1 MNPASDERG
10 TERGAFYMTRS
21 NQKPPGLDDIFN
33 RRGSPHAIAG
43 EAIALVDGNAHLSLS
58 NALGQSKASM
68 AALYVHIPF
77 CPSRCLSCD
86 HLTIVEHDQ
95 KVMDRYLAHL
105 HDELALMAGQSRVPL
120 QINRIHIGGGSPNY
134 LDDVQLARLMA
145 SLHSAFDVT
154 ANADISMEINPRRT
168 SRSQLDLIRGLGVT
182 HLHLE
187 VRDVDANVQSEL
199 GRTQSFSLLEDVF
212 SVARDLKFATVNM
225 DLVFG
230 LPGQTSQSIKNSVA
244 LIAEL
249 APDMLVC
256 QQYTRRPQHFP
267 HHAAL
272 DDDAMPSLAEKLA
285 IFNAVAVGLEL
296 EGYEWIGL
304 NAFVRPG
311 HTLSE
316 AQAKD
321 TLRYGAFGYSENEV
335 SQVLGAG
342 LGAVSEVGDVVAQ
355 NFVDIDAWQIAIGQ
369 GRLATQVLIETS
381 EFEVARRSVMRRLM
395 CNAEVPISS
404 VEEADVLTLLESLE
418 NQGYTEQRDAFVY
431 LTELG
436 RMALPHFWSDSS
448 PRFRWL

>member
-1 MNPASDERG
+1 MV
-10 TERGAFYMTRS
+10 
-21 NQKPPGLDDIFN
+21 DD
-33 RRGSPHAIAG
+33 
-43 EAIALVDGNAHLSLS
+43 NAHLSLS
-58 NALGQSKASM
+58 NELGKSNATT

-86 HLTIVEHDQ
+86 HLTIVEHDH

-105 HDELALMAGQSRVPL
+105 HDELALMAGQARVPL
-120 QINRIHIGGGSPNY
+120 QINRIHVGGGSPNY

-145 SLHSAFDVT
+145 SIHGAFDVT
-154 ANADISMEINPRRT
+154 ADANISMEINPRRT
-168 SRSQLDLIRGLGVT
+168 SRSQLDLIQGLGVQ

-187 VRDVDANVQSEL
+187 VRDVDANVQNEL
-199 GRTQSFSLLEDVF
+199 GRTQSYSLLEDVF
-212 SVARDLKFATVNM
+212 SVARDMKFATVNM

-230 LPGQTSQSIKNSVA
+230 LPGQTSKSIKNSIA
-244 LIAEL
+244 MIAEL

-256 QQYTRRPQHFP
+256 QQYTRRPQQFP
-267 HHAAL
+267 HQAAL

-285 IFNAVAVGLEL
+285 IFNAVAVGLES

-311 HTLSE
+311 HALSE
-316 AQAKD
+316 AQTNG
-321 TLRYGAFGYSENEV
+321 TLRYSAFGYSENEV

-355 NFVDIDAWQIAIGQ
+355 NFVDIDAWQIAIAQ

-395 CNAEVPISS
+395 CNSEVSISS
-404 VEEADVLTLLESLE
+404 VDQPDVLTLVESLE
-418 NQGYTEQRDAFVY
+418 SQGYTEQRDAFIY
-431 LTELG
+431 LTKLG

>member
-1 MNPASDERG
+1 MVDE
-10 TERGAFYMTRS
+10 
-21 NQKPPGLDDIFN
+21 
-33 RRGSPHAIAG
+33 
-43 EAIALVDGNAHLSLS
+43 NAHLSLS
-58 NALGQSKASM
+58 NELGKSNATT

-86 HLTIVEHDQ
+86 HLTIVEHDH

-105 HDELALMAGQSRVPL
+105 HDELSLMAGQARVPL
-120 QINRIHIGGGSPNY
+120 QINRIHVGGGSPNY

-145 SLHSAFDVT
+145 SIHGAFDVT
-154 ANADISMEINPRRT
+154 ADANISMEINPRRT
-168 SRSQLDLIRGLGVT
+168 SRSQLDLIQGLGVQ

-187 VRDVDANVQSEL
+187 VRDVDANVQNEL
-199 GRTQSFSLLEDVF
+199 GRTQSYSLLEDVF
-212 SVARDLKFATVNM
+212 SVARDMKFATVNM

-230 LPGQTSQSIKNSVA
+230 LPGQTSKSIKNSIA
-244 LIAEL
+244 MIAEL

-256 QQYTRRPQHFP
+256 QQYTRRPQQFP
-267 HHAAL
+267 HQAAL

-285 IFNAVAVGLEL
+285 IFNAVAVGLES

-311 HTLSE
+311 HALSE
-316 AQAKD
+316 AQTNG
-321 TLRYGAFGYSENEV
+321 TLRYSAFGYSENEV

-355 NFVDIDAWQIAIGQ
+355 NFVDIDAWQIAIAQ

-395 CNAEVPISS
+395 CNSEVSISS
-404 VEEADVLTLLESLE
+404 VDQPDVLTLVESLE
-418 NQGYTEQRDAFVY
+418 SQGYTEKRDAFIY

>member
-1 MNPASDERG
+1 
-10 TERGAFYMTRS
+10 MTWS
-21 NQKPPGLDDIFN
+21 NQKPPGLDDIFD
-33 RRGSPHAIAG
+33 RHGSPHAIAG
-43 EAIALVDGNAHLSLS
+43 EAVAVVDENAHLSLS
-58 NALGQSKASM
+58 NALRESEATM

-86 HLTIVEHDQ
+86 HLTIIEHDY
-95 KVMDRYLAHL
+95 KEMDRYLADL
-105 HDELALMAGQSRVPL
+105 HDELALMAGQSGLSL

-145 SLHSAFDVT
+145 SIHGAFDVT
-154 ANADISMEINPRRT
+154 ADADISMEINPRRT
-168 SRSQLDLIRGLGVT
+168 SRSQLDLIQGLGVQ

-212 SVARDLKFATVNM
+212 SVARDMKFASVNM

-230 LPGQTSQSIKNSVA
+230 LPGQTSKSIKNSVA
-244 LIAEL
+244 MIAEL

-256 QQYTRRPQHFP
+256 QQYTRRPQQFP

-272 DDDAMPSLAEKLA
+272 ADDAMPGLAEKLA
-285 IFNAVAVGLEL
+285 IFNAVAVGLED

-311 HTLSE
+311 HEFSA
-316 AQAKD
+316 AQANG
-321 TLRYGAFGYSENEV
+321 TLRYSAFGYSETDV

-342 LGAVSEVGDVVAQ
+342 LGAVSEVGDLVAQ
-355 NFVDIDAWQIAIGQ
+355 NYVDIDAWQIAIGQ

-381 EFEVARRSVMRRLM
+381 DFEIARRSVMRRLM
-395 CNAEVPISS
+395 CNSEVPISS
-404 VEEADVLTLLESLE
+404 VDQPDVLTLIESLQ
-418 NQGYTEQRDAFVY
+418 NQGYTEQRDAHVY

>member
-1 MNPASDERG
+1 MV
-10 TERGAFYMTRS
+10 
-21 NQKPPGLDDIFN
+21 DD
-33 RRGSPHAIAG
+33 
-43 EAIALVDGNAHLSLS
+43 NAHLSLS
-58 NALGQSKASM
+58 NELGKSNATA

-86 HLTIVEHDQ
+86 HLTIVEHDH

-105 HDELALMAGQSRVPL
+105 HDELALMAGQARVPL
-120 QINRIHIGGGSPNY
+120 QINRIHVGGGSPNY

-145 SLHSAFDVT
+145 SIHGAFDVT
-154 ANADISMEINPRRT
+154 ADANISMEINPRRT
-168 SRSQLDLIRGLGVT
+168 SRSQLDLIQGLGVQ

-187 VRDVDANVQSEL
+187 VRDVDANVQNEL
-199 GRTQSFSLLEDVF
+199 GRTQSYSLLEDVF
-212 SVARDLKFATVNM
+212 SVARDMKFATVNM

-230 LPGQTSQSIKNSVA
+230 LPGQTSKSIKNSIA
-244 LIAEL
+244 MIAEL

-256 QQYTRRPQHFP
+256 QQYTRRPQQFP
-267 HHAAL
+267 HQAAL

-285 IFNAVAVGLEL
+285 IFNAVAVGLES

-311 HTLSE
+311 HALSE
-316 AQAKD
+316 AQTNG
-321 TLRYGAFGYSENEV
+321 TLRYSAFGYSENEV
-335 SQVLGAG
+335 SQVLGTG

-355 NFVDIDAWQIAIGQ
+355 NFVDIDAWQIAIAQ

-395 CNAEVPISS
+395 CNSEVPISS
-404 VEEADVLTLLESLE
+404 VGQPDVLTLVESLE
-418 NQGYTEQRDAFVY
+418 SQGYTEQRDAFIY

>member
-1 MNPASDERG
+1 
-10 TERGAFYMTRS
+10 
-21 NQKPPGLDDIFN
+21 
-33 RRGSPHAIAG
+33 
-43 EAIALVDGNAHLSLS
+43 
-58 NALGQSKASM
+58 
-68 AALYVHIPF
+68 
-77 CPSRCLSCD
+77 
-86 HLTIVEHDQ
+86 
-95 KVMDRYLAHL
+95 
-105 HDELALMAGQSRVPL
+105 
-120 QINRIHIGGGSPNY
+120 
-134 LDDVQLARLMA
+134 MA
-145 SLHSAFDVT
+145 SIHGAFDVT
-154 ANADISMEINPRRT
+154 ADADISMEINPRRT
-168 SRSQLDLIRGLGVT
+168 SRSQLDLIQGLGVQ

-187 VRDVDANVQSEL
+187 VRDVDANVQNEL
-199 GRTQSFSLLEDVF
+199 GRTQSYSLLEDVY
-212 SVARDLKFATVNM
+212 SVARDMKFATVNM

-230 LPGQTSQSIKNSVA
+230 LPGQTSKSIKNSVA
-244 LIAEL
+244 MIAEL

-256 QQYTRRPQHFP
+256 QQYTRRPQQFP
-267 HHAAL
+267 HQVAL

-285 IFNAVAVGLEL
+285 IFNAVAVGLES

-311 HTLSE
+311 HALSE
-316 AQAKD
+316 AQANG
-321 TLRYGAFGYSENEV
+321 TLRFSAFGYSENEV

-395 CNAEVPISS
+395 CNSEVPISS
-404 VEEADVLTLLESLE
+404 VEQPDVLTLVESLE
-418 NQGYTEQRDAFVY
+418 SQGYTEQRDAFIY

>member
-1 MNPASDERG
+1 MV
-10 TERGAFYMTRS
+10 
-21 NQKPPGLDDIFN
+21 DD
-33 RRGSPHAIAG
+33 
-43 EAIALVDGNAHLSLS
+43 NAHLSLS
-58 NALGQSKASM
+58 NELGKSNATT

-86 HLTIVEHDQ
+86 HLTIVEHDH

-105 HDELALMAGQSRVPL
+105 HDELALMAAQSRLPL
-120 QINRIHIGGGSPNY
+120 QINRTHIGGGSPNY

-145 SLHSAFDVT
+145 SIHGAFDVT
-154 ANADISMEINPRRT
+154 ADADISMEINPRRT
-168 SRSQLDLIRGLGVT
+168 SRSQLDLIQGLGVK

-187 VRDVDANVQSEL
+187 VRDVDANVQNEL
-199 GRTQSFSLLEDVF
+199 GRTQSYSLLEDVY
-212 SVARDLKFATVNM
+212 SVARDMKFATVNM

-230 LPGQTSQSIKNSVA
+230 LPGQTSKSIKNSVA
-244 LIAEL
+244 MIAEL

-256 QQYTRRPQHFP
+256 QQYTRRPQQFP
-267 HHAAL
+267 HQAAL
-272 DDDAMPSLAEKLA
+272 DDDAMPTLAEKLA
-285 IFNAVAVGLEL
+285 IFNAVAVGLES

-304 NAFVRPG
+304 NAFVRPS
-311 HTLSE
+311 HALSE
-316 AQAKD
+316 AQASG
-321 TLRYGAFGYSENEV
+321 TLRYSAFGYSENEV
-335 SQVLGAG
+335 SQVLGVG
-342 LGAVSEVGDVVAQ
+342 LGAVSEVGEVVAQ

-395 CNAEVPISS
+395 CNSEVPISS
-404 VEEADVLTLLESLE
+404 VEQPDVLTLVESLE
-418 NQGYTEQRDAFVY
+418 SQGYTAQRDAFIY

>member
-1 MNPASDERG
+1 
-10 TERGAFYMTRS
+10 MTWS
-21 NQKPPGLDDIFN
+21 NQKPPGLDDIFD
-33 RRGSPHAIAG
+33 RHGSPHAIVG
-43 EAIALVDGNAHLSLS
+43 EAIAVVDENAHLSLS
-58 NALGQSKASM
+58 NELGKSNATT

-86 HLTIVEHDQ
+86 HLTIVEHDH

-105 HDELALMAGQSRVPL
+105 HDELALMAGQARVPL
-120 QINRIHIGGGSPNY
+120 QINRIHVGGGSPNY

-145 SLHSAFDVT
+145 SIHGAFDVT
-154 ANADISMEINPRRT
+154 ADANISMEINPRRT
-168 SRSQLDLIRGLGVT
+168 SRSQLDLIQGLGVQ

-187 VRDVDANVQSEL
+187 VRDVDANVQNEL
-199 GRTQSFSLLEDVF
+199 GRTQSYSLLEDVF
-212 SVARDLKFATVNM
+212 SVARDMKFATVNM

-230 LPGQTSQSIKNSVA
+230 LPGQTSKSIKNSIA
-244 LIAEL
+244 MIAEL

-256 QQYTRRPQHFP
+256 QQYTRRPQQFP
-267 HHAAL
+267 HQAAL

-285 IFNAVAVGLEL
+285 IFNAVAVGLES

-311 HTLSE
+311 HALSE
-316 AQAKD
+316 AQTNG
-321 TLRYGAFGYSENEV
+321 TLRYSAIGYSENEV

-355 NFVDIDAWQIAIGQ
+355 NFVDIDAWQIAIAQ

-395 CNAEVPISS
+395 CNSEVSILS
-404 VEEADVLTLLESLE
+404 VDQPDVLTLVESLE
-418 NQGYTEQRDAFVY
+418 SQGYTEKRDAFIY

>member
-1 MNPASDERG
+1 
-10 TERGAFYMTRS
+10 MTWS
-21 NQKPPGLDDIFN
+21 NQKPPGLDDIFD
-33 RRGSPHAIAG
+33 RHGSPHAIAG
-43 EAIALVDGNAHLSLS
+43 EAIAVVDDNAHLSLS
-58 NALGQSKASM
+58 NELGKSNATT

-86 HLTIVEHDQ
+86 HLTIVEHDH
-95 KVMDRYLAHL
+95 KAMDRYLAHL
-105 HDELALMAGQSRVPL
+105 HDELALMASRSRLPL
-120 QINRIHIGGGSPNY
+120 QLNRIHIGGGSPNY

-154 ANADISMEINPRRT
+154 ADADISMEINPRRT
-168 SRSQLDLIRGLGVT
+168 SRSQLDLIHGLGVQ

-187 VRDVDANVQSEL
+187 VRDVDANVQNEL
-199 GRTQSFSLLEDVF
+199 GRTQSFSLLEDVY
-212 SVARDLKFATVNM
+212 SVARDMKFATVNM
-225 DLVFG
+225 DLLFG
-230 LPGQTSQSIKNSVA
+230 LPGQTSKSIKNSVA
-244 LIAEL
+244 MIAEL
-249 APDMLVC
+249 APDLLVC
-256 QQYTRRPQHFP
+256 QQYTRRPQQFP
-267 HHAAL
+267 HQAAL

-285 IFNAVAVGLEL
+285 IFNAVAVGLES

-311 HTLSE
+311 HALSE
-316 AQAKD
+316 AQANG
-321 TLRYGAFGYSENEV
+321 TLRYSGFGYSENEV

-369 GRLATQVLIETS
+369 GRLATQALIETS

-395 CNAEVPISS
+395 CNSEVPISS
-404 VEEADVLTLLESLE
+404 VYQPDVLTLVESLE
-418 NQGYTEQRDAFVY
+418 NQGYTEQRDAFIY

>member
-1 MNPASDERG
+1 
-10 TERGAFYMTRS
+10 MTWS
-21 NQKPPGLDDIFN
+21 NQKPPGLDDIFD
-33 RRGSPHAIAG
+33 RHGSPHAIVG
-43 EAIALVDGNAHLSLS
+43 EAIAVVDENAHLSLS
-58 NALGQSKASM
+58 DELGKSNATT

-86 HLTIVEHDQ
+86 HLTIVEHDH

-120 QINRIHIGGGSPNY
+120 QINRIHVGGGSPNY

-145 SLHSAFDVT
+145 SIHGAFDVT
-154 ANADISMEINPRRT
+154 ADANISMEINPRRT
-168 SRSQLDLIRGLGVT
+168 SRSQLDLIQGLGVQ

-187 VRDVDANVQSEL
+187 VRDVDAHVQNEL
-199 GRTQSFSLLEDVF
+199 GRTQSYSLLEDVF
-212 SVARDLKFATVNM
+212 SVARDMKFATVNM

-230 LPGQTSQSIKNSVA
+230 LPGQTSKSIRNSIA
-244 LIAEL
+244 MIAEL

-256 QQYTRRPQHFP
+256 QQYTRRPQQFP
-267 HHAAL
+267 HQAAL

-285 IFNAVAVGLEL
+285 IFNAVAVGLES

-311 HTLSE
+311 HALSE
-316 AQAKD
+316 AQTNG
-321 TLRYGAFGYSENEV
+321 TLRYSALGYSENEV

-355 NFVDIDAWQIAIGQ
+355 NFVDIDAWQIAIAQ

-395 CNAEVPISS
+395 CNSEVSISS
-404 VEEADVLTLLESLE
+404 VDQPDVLTLVESLE
-418 NQGYTEQRDAFVY
+418 SQGYTEQRDAFIY

>member
-1 MNPASDERG
+1 
-10 TERGAFYMTRS
+10 MTWS
-21 NQKPPGLDDIFN
+21 NQKPPGLDDIFD
-33 RRGSPHAIAG
+33 RHGSPHAIVG
-43 EAIALVDGNAHLSLS
+43 EAIAVVDENAHLSLS
-58 NALGQSKASM
+58 NELGKSNATT

-86 HLTIVEHDQ
+86 HLTIVEHDH

-105 HDELALMAGQSRVPL
+105 HDELAVMAGQSRVPL
-120 QINRIHIGGGSPNY
+120 QINRIHVGGGSPNY

-145 SLHSAFDVT
+145 SIHGAFDVT
-154 ANADISMEINPRRT
+154 ADANISMEINPRRT
-168 SRSQLDLIRGLGVT
+168 SRSQLDLIQGLGVQ

-187 VRDVDANVQSEL
+187 VRDVDANVQNEL
-199 GRTQSFSLLEDVF
+199 GRTQSYSLLEDVF
-212 SVARDLKFATVNM
+212 SVARDMKFATVNM

-230 LPGQTSQSIKNSVA
+230 LPGQTSKSIKNSIA
-244 LIAEL
+244 MIAEL

-256 QQYTRRPQHFP
+256 QQYTRRPQQFP
-267 HHAAL
+267 HQAAL

-285 IFNAVAVGLEL
+285 IFNAVAVGLES

-311 HTLSE
+311 HALSE
-316 AQAKD
+316 AQTNG
-321 TLRYGAFGYSENEV
+321 TLRYSAIGYSENEV

-355 NFVDIDAWQIAIGQ
+355 NFVDIDAWQIAIAQ

-395 CNAEVPISS
+395 CNSEVSISS
-404 VEEADVLTLLESLE
+404 VDQPDVLTLVESLE
-418 NQGYTEQRDAFVY
+418 SQGYTEKRDAFIY

>member
-1 MNPASDERG
+1 
-10 TERGAFYMTRS
+10 MTWS
-21 NQKPPGLDDIFN
+21 NQKPPGLDDIFD
-33 RRGSPHAIAG
+33 RHGSPHAIVG
-43 EAIALVDGNAHLSLS
+43 EAIAVVDENAHLSLS
-58 NALGQSKASM
+58 NELGKSNATT

-86 HLTIVEHDQ
+86 HLTIVEHDH

-120 QINRIHIGGGSPNY
+120 QINRIHVGGGSPNY

-145 SLHSAFDVT
+145 SIHGAFDVT
-154 ANADISMEINPRRT
+154 ADANISMEINPRRT
-168 SRSQLDLIRGLGVT
+168 SRSQLDLIQGLGVQ

-187 VRDVDANVQSEL
+187 VRDVDANVQNEL
-199 GRTQSFSLLEDVF
+199 GRTQSYSLLEDVF
-212 SVARDLKFATVNM
+212 SVARDMKFATVNM

-230 LPGQTSQSIKNSVA
+230 LPGQTSKSIKNSIA
-244 LIAEL
+244 MIAEL

-256 QQYTRRPQHFP
+256 QQYTRRPQQFP
-267 HHAAL
+267 HQAAL

-285 IFNAVAVGLEL
+285 IFNAVAVGLES
-296 EGYEWIGL
+296 EGYEWSGL

-311 HTLSE
+311 HALSE
-316 AQAKD
+316 AQTNG
-321 TLRYGAFGYSENEV
+321 TLRYSAIGYSENEV

-355 NFVDIDAWQIAIGQ
+355 NFVDIDAWQIAIAQ

-395 CNAEVPISS
+395 CNSEVSISS
-404 VEEADVLTLLESLE
+404 VDQPDVLTLVESLE
-418 NQGYTEQRDAFVY
+418 SQGYTEKRDAFIY

>member
-1 MNPASDERG
+1 MVDE
-10 TERGAFYMTRS
+10 
-21 NQKPPGLDDIFN
+21 
-33 RRGSPHAIAG
+33 
-43 EAIALVDGNAHLSLS
+43 NAHLSLS
-58 NALGQSKASM
+58 NELGKSNATT

-86 HLTIVEHDQ
+86 HLTIVEHDH

-120 QINRIHIGGGSPNY
+120 QINRIHVGGGSPNY

-145 SLHSAFDVT
+145 SIHGAFDVT
-154 ANADISMEINPRRT
+154 ADANISMEINPRRT
-168 SRSQLDLIRGLGVT
+168 SRSQLDLIQGLGVQ

-187 VRDVDANVQSEL
+187 VRDVDANVQNEL
-199 GRTQSFSLLEDVF
+199 GRTQSYSLLEDVF
-212 SVARDLKFATVNM
+212 SVARDMKFATVNM

-230 LPGQTSQSIKNSVA
+230 LPGQTSKSIKNS
-244 LIAEL
+244 IAMIGEL

-256 QQYTRRPQHFP
+256 QQYTRRPQQFP
-267 HHAAL
+267 HQAAL

-285 IFNAVAVGLEL
+285 IFNAVAVGLES

-311 HTLSE
+311 HALSE
-316 AQAKD
+316 AQTNG
-321 TLRYGAFGYSENEV
+321 TLRYSAFGYSENEV

-355 NFVDIDAWQIAIGQ
+355 NFVDIDAWQVAIAQ

-395 CNAEVPISS
+395 CNSEVSISS
-404 VEEADVLTLLESLE
+404 VDQPDVLTLVESLE
-418 NQGYTEQRDAFVY
+418 SQGYTEKRDAFIY

>member
-1 MNPASDERG
+1 
-10 TERGAFYMTRS
+10 
-21 NQKPPGLDDIFN
+21 
-33 RRGSPHAIAG
+33 
-43 EAIALVDGNAHLSLS
+43 
-58 NALGQSKASM
+58 
-68 AALYVHIPF
+68 
-77 CPSRCLSCD
+77 
-86 HLTIVEHDQ
+86 
-95 KVMDRYLAHL
+95 MDRYLADL
-105 HDELALMAGQSRVPL
+105 HDELALMAGQSGLSL

-145 SLHSAFDVT
+145 SIHGAFDVT
-154 ANADISMEINPRRT
+154 ADADISMEINPRRT
-168 SRSQLDLIRGLGVT
+168 SRSQLDLIQGLGVQ

-212 SVARDLKFATVNM
+212 SVARDMKFASVNM

-230 LPGQTSQSIKNSVA
+230 LPGQTSESVKNSVA
-244 LIAEL
+244 MIAEL

-256 QQYTRRPQHFP
+256 QQYTRRPQQFP

-272 DDDAMPSLAEKLA
+272 ADDAMPGLAEKLA
-285 IFNAVAVGLEL
+285 IFNAVAVGLED

-304 NAFVRPG
+304 NAFVGPG
-311 HTLSE
+311 HEFSA
-316 AQAKD
+316 AQANG
-321 TLRYGAFGYSENEV
+321 TLRYSAFGYSETDV

-342 LGAVSEVGDVVAQ
+342 LGAVSEVGDIVAQ
-355 NFVDIDAWQIAIGQ
+355 NYVDIDAWKIAIGQ

-381 EFEVARRSVMRRLM
+381 DFEIARRSVMRRLM
-395 CNAEVPISS
+395 CNTEVPISS
-404 VEEADVLTLLESLE
+404 VDQPDVLTLVESLE
-418 NQGYTEQRDAFVY
+418 NQGYTEQRDAHVF

>member
-1 MNPASDERG
+1 MVDE
-10 TERGAFYMTRS
+10 
-21 NQKPPGLDDIFN
+21 
-33 RRGSPHAIAG
+33 
-43 EAIALVDGNAHLSLS
+43 NAHLSLS
-58 NALGQSKASM
+58 NELGKSNATT

-86 HLTIVEHDQ
+86 HLTIVEHDH

-120 QINRIHIGGGSPNY
+120 QINRIHVGGGSPNY

-145 SLHSAFDVT
+145 SIHGAFDVT
-154 ANADISMEINPRRT
+154 ADANISMEINPRRT
-168 SRSQLDLIRGLGVT
+168 SRSQLDLIQGLGVQ

-187 VRDVDANVQSEL
+187 VRDVDANVQNEL
-199 GRTQSFSLLEDVF
+199 GRTQSYSLLEDVF
-212 SVARDLKFATVNM
+212 SVARDMKFATVNM

-230 LPGQTSQSIKNSVA
+230 LPGQTSKSIKNS
-244 LIAEL
+244 IAMIGEL

-256 QQYTRRPQHFP
+256 QQYTRRPQQFP
-267 HHAAL
+267 HQAAL

-285 IFNAVAVGLEL
+285 IFNAVAVGLES

-311 HTLSE
+311 HALSE
-316 AQAKD
+316 AQTNG
-321 TLRYGAFGYSENEV
+321 TLRYSAIGYSENEV

-355 NFVDIDAWQIAIGQ
+355 NFVDIDAWQIAIAQ

-395 CNAEVPISS
+395 CNSEVSISS
-404 VEEADVLTLLESLE
+404 VDQPDVLTLVESLE
-418 NQGYTEQRDAFVY
+418 SQGYTEKRDAFIY

>member
-1 MNPASDERG
+1 VVDE
-10 TERGAFYMTRS
+10 
-21 NQKPPGLDDIFN
+21 
-33 RRGSPHAIAG
+33 
-43 EAIALVDGNAHLSLS
+43 NAHLSLS
-58 NALGQSKASM
+58 NELGKSNATT

-86 HLTIVEHDQ
+86 HLTIVEHDH

-120 QINRIHIGGGSPNY
+120 QINRIHVGGGSPNY

-145 SLHSAFDVT
+145 SIHGAFDVT
-154 ANADISMEINPRRT
+154 ADANISMEINPRRT
-168 SRSQLDLIRGLGVT
+168 SRSQLDLIQGLGVQ

-187 VRDVDANVQSEL
+187 VRDVDANVQNEL
-199 GRTQSFSLLEDVF
+199 GRTQSYSLLEDVF
-212 SVARDLKFATVNM
+212 SVARDMKFATVNM

-230 LPGQTSQSIKNSVA
+230 LPGQTSKSIKNS
-244 LIAEL
+244 IAMIGEL

-256 QQYTRRPQHFP
+256 QQYTRRPQQFP
-267 HHAAL
+267 HQAAL

-285 IFNAVAVGLEL
+285 IFNAVAVGLES

-311 HTLSE
+311 HALSE
-316 AQAKD
+316 AQTNG
-321 TLRYGAFGYSENEV
+321 TLRYSAIGYSENEV

-355 NFVDIDAWQIAIGQ
+355 NFVDIDAWQIAIAQ

-395 CNAEVPISS
+395 CNSEVSISS
-404 VEEADVLTLLESLE
+404 VDQPDVLTLVESLE
-418 NQGYTEQRDAFVY
+418 SQGYTEKRDAFIY

>member
-1 MNPASDERG
+1 MV
-10 TERGAFYMTRS
+10 
-21 NQKPPGLDDIFN
+21 DD
-33 RRGSPHAIAG
+33 
-43 EAIALVDGNAHLSLS
+43 NAHLSLS
-58 NALGQSKASM
+58 NELGKSNATT

-86 HLTIVEHDQ
+86 HLTIVEHDH

-105 HDELALMAGQSRVPL
+105 HDELALMAAQSRLPL

-145 SLHSAFDVT
+145 SIHGAFDVT
-154 ANADISMEINPRRT
+154 ADADISMEINPRRT
-168 SRSQLDLIRGLGVT
+168 SRSQLDLIQGLGVK

-187 VRDVDANVQSEL
+187 VRDVDANVQNEL
-199 GRTQSFSLLEDVF
+199 GRTQSYSLLEDVY
-212 SVARDLKFATVNM
+212 SVARDMKFATVNM

-230 LPGQTSQSIKNSVA
+230 LPGQTSKSIKNSVA
-244 LIAEL
+244 MIAEL

-256 QQYTRRPQHFP
+256 QQYTRRPQQFP
-267 HHAAL
+267 HQAAL
-272 DDDAMPSLAEKLA
+272 DDDAMPTLAEKLA
-285 IFNAVAVGLEL
+285 IFNAVAVGLES

-304 NAFVRPG
+304 NAFVRPS
-311 HTLSE
+311 HALSE
-316 AQAKD
+316 AQASG
-321 TLRYGAFGYSENEV
+321 TLRYSAFGYSENEV
-335 SQVLGAG
+335 SQVLGVG
-342 LGAVSEVGDVVAQ
+342 LGAVSEVGEVVAQ

-395 CNAEVPISS
+395 CNSEVPISS
-404 VEEADVLTLLESLE
+404 VEQPDVLTLVESLE
-418 NQGYTEQRDAFVY
+418 SQGYTEQRDAFIY

>member
-1 MNPASDERG
+1 
-10 TERGAFYMTRS
+10 MTWS
-21 NQKPPGLDDIFN
+21 NQKPPGLDDIFD
-33 RRGSPHAIAG
+33 RHGSPHAIAG
-43 EAIALVDGNAHLSLS
+43 EAIAVVDENAHLSLS
-58 NALGQSKASM
+58 NALGQSSVTT

-86 HLTIVEHDQ
+86 HLTIVEHDH

-145 SLHSAFDVT
+145 SIHGAFDVT
-154 ANADISMEINPRRT
+154 ADADISMEINPRRT
-168 SRSQLDLIRGLGVT
+168 SRSQLDLIQGLGVQ

-199 GRTQSFSLLEDVF
+199 GRTQSFSLLEDVY
-212 SVARDLKFATVNM
+212 SVARDMKFASVNM

-230 LPGQTSQSIKNSVA
+230 LPGQTSKSIKNSVA
-244 LIAEL
+244 MIAEL

-256 QQYTRRPQHFP
+256 QQYTKRPQQFP
-267 HHAAL
+267 HQAAL

-285 IFNAVAVGLEL
+285 IFNAVAVGLES

-311 HTLSE
+311 HALSE
-316 AQAKD
+316 AQTNG
-321 TLRYGAFGYSENEV
+321 TLRFSAFGYSENEV
-335 SQVLGAG
+335 FKVLGAG

-369 GRLATQVLIETS
+369 GRLATQALIETS

-395 CNAEVPISS
+395 CNSEVPISS
-404 VEEADVLTLLESLE
+404 VDQPDVLTLVESLE
-418 NQGYTEQRDAFVY
+418 NQGYTEQRDAFIY

>member
-1 MNPASDERG
+1 MV
-10 TERGAFYMTRS
+10 
-21 NQKPPGLDDIFN
+21 DD
-33 RRGSPHAIAG
+33 
-43 EAIALVDGNAHLSLS
+43 NAHLSLS
-58 NALGQSKASM
+58 NELGKSNATT

-86 HLTIVEHDQ
+86 HLTIVEHDH

-105 HDELALMAGQSRVPL
+105 HDELALMAGQSRLPL

-145 SLHSAFDVT
+145 SIHGAFDVT
-154 ANADISMEINPRRT
+154 ADANISMEINPRRT
-168 SRSQLDLIRGLGVT
+168 SRSQLDLIQGLGVQ

-187 VRDVDANVQSEL
+187 VRDVDANVQNEL
-199 GRTQSFSLLEDVF
+199 GRTQSYSLLEDVY
-212 SVARDLKFATVNM
+212 SVARDMKFATVNM

-230 LPGQTSQSIKNSVA
+230 LPGQTSKSIKNSVA
-244 LIAEL
+244 MIAEL

-256 QQYTRRPQHFP
+256 QQYTRRPHQFP
-267 HHAAL
+267 HQAAL
-272 DDDAMPSLAEKLA
+272 DNDAMPSLAEKLA
-285 IFNAVAVGLEL
+285 IFNAVAVGLES
-296 EGYEWIGL
+296 EGYDWIGL

-311 HTLSE
+311 HALSE
-316 AQAKD
+316 AQANG
-321 TLRYGAFGYSENEV
+321 TLRYSAFGYSENEV
-335 SQVLGAG
+335 SQVLGVG
-342 LGAVSEVGDVVAQ
+342 LGAVSEVGEVVAQ

-395 CNAEVPISS
+395 CNSEVPISS
-404 VEEADVLTLLESLE
+404 VEQPDVLTLVESLE
-418 NQGYTEQRDAFVY
+418 SQGYTAQRDAFIY

>member
-1 MNPASDERG
+1 
-10 TERGAFYMTRS
+10 MTWS
-21 NQKPPGLDDIFN
+21 NQKPPGLDDIFD
-33 RRGSPHAIAG
+33 RHGSPHAIVG
-43 EAIALVDGNAHLSLS
+43 EAIAVVDENAHLSLS
-58 NALGQSKASM
+58 NELGKSNATT

-86 HLTIVEHDQ
+86 HLTIVEHDH

-120 QINRIHIGGGSPNY
+120 QINRIHVGGGSPNY

-145 SLHSAFDVT
+145 SIHGAFDVT
-154 ANADISMEINPRRT
+154 ADANISMEINPRRT
-168 SRSQLDLIRGLGVT
+168 SRSQLDLIQGLGVQ

-187 VRDVDANVQSEL
+187 VRDVDANVQNEL
-199 GRTQSFSLLEDVF
+199 GRTQSYSLLEDVF
-212 SVARDLKFATVNM
+212 SVARDMKFATVNM

-230 LPGQTSQSIKNSVA
+230 LPGQTSKSIKNS
-244 LIAEL
+244 IAMIGEL

-256 QQYTRRPQHFP
+256 QQYTRRPQQFP
-267 HHAAL
+267 HQAAL
-272 DDDAMPSLAEKLA
+272 DGDAMPSLAEKLA
-285 IFNAVAVGLEL
+285 IFNAVAVGLES

-311 HTLSE
+311 HALSE
-316 AQAKD
+316 AQTNG
-321 TLRYGAFGYSENEV
+321 TLRYSAIGYSENEV

-355 NFVDIDAWQIAIGQ
+355 NFVDIDAWQIAITQ

-395 CNAEVPISS
+395 CNSEVPISS
-404 VEEADVLTLLESLE
+404 VDQPDVVTLVESLE
-418 NQGYTEQRDAFVY
+418 SQGYTEQRDAFIY

>member
-1 MNPASDERG
+1 MVDE
-10 TERGAFYMTRS
+10 
-21 NQKPPGLDDIFN
+21 
-33 RRGSPHAIAG
+33 
-43 EAIALVDGNAHLSLS
+43 NAHLSLS
-58 NALGQSKASM
+58 NALGQSNATT

-86 HLTIVEHDQ
+86 HLTIVEHDH
-95 KVMDRYLAHL
+95 KAMDRYLAHL
-105 HDELALMAGQSRVPL
+105 HHELALMVGQSRLPL

-145 SLHSAFDVT
+145 SIHGAFDVT
-154 ANADISMEINPRRT
+154 ADADISMEINPRRT
-168 SRSQLDLIRGLGVT
+168 SRSQLDLIQGLGVR

-187 VRDVDANVQSEL
+187 VRDVDAKVQNEL
-199 GRTQSFSLLEDVF
+199 GRTQSFSLLEDVY
-212 SVARDLKFATVNM
+212 SVARDMKFASVNM

-230 LPGQTSQSIKNSVA
+230 LPGQTSKSIKSSVA
-244 LIAEL
+244 MIVEL

-256 QQYTRRPQHFP
+256 QQYTRRPQQFP
-267 HHAAL
+267 HQAAL
-272 DDDAMPSLAEKLA
+272 DDDAIPSLAEKLA
-285 IFNAVAVGLEL
+285 IFNSVAVGLES

-311 HTLSE
+311 HALSE
-316 AQAKD
+316 AQKNG
-321 TLRYGAFGYSENEV
+321 TLGYSAFGYSETEI

-395 CNAEVPISS
+395 CNSEVPISS
-404 VEEADVLTLLESLE
+404 VNQPDVLTLVESLE
-418 NQGYTEQRDAFVY
+418 NQGYTEQRDAFIY

>member
-1 MNPASDERG
+1 MVDE
-10 TERGAFYMTRS
+10 
-21 NQKPPGLDDIFN
+21 
-33 RRGSPHAIAG
+33 
-43 EAIALVDGNAHLSLS
+43 NAHLSLS
-58 NALGQSKASM
+58 NALGQSNATT

-86 HLTIVEHDQ
+86 HLTIVEHDH
-95 KVMDRYLAHL
+95 KAMDRYLAHL
-105 HDELALMAGQSRVPL
+105 HDELALMVGQSRVSL

-145 SLHSAFDVT
+145 SIHGAFDVT
-154 ANADISMEINPRRT
+154 ADADISMEINPRRT
-168 SRSQLDLIRGLGVT
+168 SRSQLDLIQGLGVR

-187 VRDVDANVQSEL
+187 VRDVDAKVQNEL
-199 GRTQSFSLLEDVF
+199 GRTQSFSLLEDVY
-212 SVARDLKFATVNM
+212 SVARDMKFASVNM

-230 LPGQTSQSIKNSVA
+230 LPGQTSKSIKSSVA
-244 LIAEL
+244 MIVEL

-256 QQYTRRPQHFP
+256 QQYTRRPQQFP
-267 HHAAL
+267 HQAAL
-272 DDDAMPSLAEKLA
+272 DDDAIPSLAEKLA
-285 IFNAVAVGLEL
+285 IFNSVAMGLES

-311 HTLSE
+311 HALSE
-316 AQAKD
+316 AQKNG
-321 TLRYGAFGYSENEV
+321 TLGYSAFGYSETEI
-335 SQVLGAG
+335 SQVLGTG

-395 CNAEVPISS
+395 CNSEVPISS
-404 VEEADVLTLLESLE
+404 VNQPDVLTLVESLE
-418 NQGYTEQRDAFVY
+418 NQGYTEQRDAFIY

>member
-1 MNPASDERG
+1 
-10 TERGAFYMTRS
+10 MTWS
-21 NQKPPGLDDIFN
+21 NQKPPGLDDIFD
-33 RRGSPHAIAG
+33 RHGSPHAIAG
-43 EAIALVDGNAHLSLS
+43 EAIAVVDENAHLSLS
-58 NALGQSKASM
+58 NALGQSNATT

-86 HLTIVEHDQ
+86 HLTLVEHDH

-105 HDELALMAGQSRVPL
+105 HEELALIEARSSASL
-120 QINRIHIGGGSPNY
+120 QITRIHIGGGSPNY

-145 SLHSAFDVT
+145 SIHGAFDVT
-154 ANADISMEINPRRT
+154 ADADISMELNPRRT
-168 SRSQLDLIRGLGVT
+168 SRSQLDLIQGLGVQN
-182 HLHLE
+182 LYLE
-187 VRDVDANVQSEL
+187 VRDVDTNVQSEL
-199 GRTQSFSLLEDVF
+199 GRTQSFSLLDDVY
-212 SVARDLKFATVNM
+212 SVAREMKFATVNM

-230 LPGQTSQSIKNSVA
+230 LPGQTSKSIKNSVA
-244 LIAEL
+244 MIAEL

-285 IFNAVAVGLEL
+285 IFNAVAVGLER

-304 NAFVRPG
+304 NAFVRSG
-311 HTLSE
+311 HELSK
-316 AQAKD
+316 AQSNGA
-321 TLRYGAFGYSENEV
+321 LRYSAFGYSETEV

-355 NFVDIDAWQIAIGQ
+355 NFVDIDSWQIAISQ

-381 EFEVARRSVMRRLM
+381 DFETARRSVMRRLM
-395 CNAEVPISS
+395 CNSHVPISS
-404 VEEADVLTLLESLE
+404 VDQPDVLTLVKSLE
-418 NQGYTEQRDAFVY
+418 DQGYAEQRDAFIY